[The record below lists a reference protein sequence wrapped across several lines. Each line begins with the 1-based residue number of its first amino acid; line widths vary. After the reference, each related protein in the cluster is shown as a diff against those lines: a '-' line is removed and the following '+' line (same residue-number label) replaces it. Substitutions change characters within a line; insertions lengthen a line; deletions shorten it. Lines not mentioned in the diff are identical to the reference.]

1 MCLIRKQC
9 SYMVEMCIRCLQV
22 EKKGSECEI
31 IGISKSGSKRTNCCA
46 PWPFVLKRR
55 GQGVRGQNPA
65 LMVLADTKSF
75 FITRQISTMQP
86 LDINSVTSKGQLI
99 QNEGTAFYFNIGST
113 ASFYIDRGDWILWI
127 HHTCLVLLS
136 RAEKMSC
143 KKLAVPISMKRTWL
157 ESLCLVHYDSD
168 KWTICKIV

>member
-75 FITRQISTMQP
+75 LSQDRYPLCNLWTSIASLQKDNCFRMKEQLFTLTSAAQHAFILLEVI
-86 LDINSVTSKGQLI
+86 
-99 QNEGTAFYFNIGST
+99 EYFGFIMPVWSY
-113 ASFYIDRGDWILWI
+113 FLKQR
-127 HHTCLVLLS
+127 
-136 RAEKMSC
+136 K
-143 KKLAVPISMKRTWL
+143 
-157 ESLCLVHYDSD
+157 
-168 KWTICKIV
+168 